1 MLKSHAC
8 GELRSSHIGQSV
20 KLAGWVH
27 RRRDHGGLIFIDI
40 RDRSGVA
47 QVVFNPATSQDAH
60 KVADQFR
67 NEWCVLLEGEVARR
81 PAGTEN
87 KHLPTGEIEVIA
99 RRAEVLNPS
108 KVPPFYINENQETDE
123 FLRLKYRYLDIRRPA
138 MREKL
143 VLRHRIVKHMRD
155 YLDTQGFIE
164 VETPILTKSTPEG
177 ARDYLVPSRVQPGKF
192 YALPQS
198 PQQMKQ
204 LLMVAG
210 MERYFQ
216 IARCFRDEDLRADRQ
231 PEFTQVDIEMSFVEV
246 EDILRLMEAMYTS
259 MLETVTPDWKLV
271 KPFPR
276 YTYQDVMD
284 RFGSDKPDLRFGMEL
299 RDVSDIMAQTTFQVF
314 RGAIEAGG
322 VVKGLAAPGCAGYT
336 RKQVDE
342 LVELAKARGA
352 KGMVTAAIAQEASL
366 DGLTMEQVRSPS
378 SRYVTVEQWK
388 ALAARLGARPG
399 DMMMFVGGPAHMA
412 TTVLGALRS
421 EMGKRLKLADP
432 NLMSFAFVVDFPLLE
447 WNEEEKRWDAA
458 HHPFTAPLD
467 SDVALLESQ
476 PGKVRAKSYDLVCN
490 GYELASGSIRIHRR
504 ELQQR
509 VFRALSYTDEETQA
523 KFGHLLEAFEYGA
536 PPHGGIAAGIDRTV
550 MLLARAETIR
560 DVIAFPKTQT
570 AWDPLFDAPSV
581 ASERQLRELHLRIVE
596 DEKPQGAA

>member
-8 GELRSSHIGQSV
+8 GELRSSHIGQQV

-67 NEWCVLLEGEVARR
+67 NEWCVLVEGEVARR

-99 RRAEVLNPS
+99 RRAEALNPS
-108 KVPPFYINENQETDE
+108 KVPPFYINEDQETDE

-155 YLDTQGFIE
+155 YLDAQGFIE

-231 PEFTQVDIEMSFVEV
+231 PEFTQVDIEMSFVET
-246 EDILRLMEAMYTS
+246 EDILRLMEGMYTS
-259 MLETVTPDWKLV
+259 LLETVTPDWKVV

-299 RDVSDIMAQTTFQVF
+299 RDVSDIMSQTTFQVF
-314 RGAIEAGG
+314 RSAIEAGG

-352 KGMVTAAIAQEASL
+352 KGMVTAAIASEASL
-366 DGLTMEQVRSPS
+366 EGLTMEQVRSPS
-378 SRYVTVEQWK
+378 ARYVTVEQWK
-388 ALAARLGARPG
+388 ALAPRLGARPG
-399 DMMMFVGGPAHMA
+399 DMMMFVGGPVRMA
-412 TTVLGALRS
+412 NAVLGALRV

-432 NLMSFAFVVDFPLLE
+432 NVMSFSFVVDFPLLE

-467 SDVALLESQ
+467 SDVALLEGQ

-490 GYELASGSIRIHRR
+490 GCELASGSIRIHRR
-504 ELQQR
+504 ELQQA

-536 PPHGGIAAGIDRTV
+536 PPHGGVAAGIDRTV